1 MTLLELQ
8 IQDAL
13 KHLLS
18 CTSKRETSQRTTR
31 MKSFNMESTDT
42 NSMSDSRRNT
52 AAMEESV
59 VDVETRNKGSP
70 SLVDK

>member
-1 MTLLELQ
+1 MLELQ

-18 CTSKRETSQRTTR
+18 CKSKRETSQRTTR
-31 MKSFNMESTDT
+31 MKSFNLESTDT
-42 NSMSDSRRNT
+42 SSNSNSRRNT
-52 AAMEESV
+52 GAIDESV